1 MAHVSTDPM
10 ASTSPLITRAPDI
23 ATIRIISQTDTT
35 EWRIIQDYRD
45 KSALSGFASVG
56 GLWSFLGGIF
66 AVIFGTSILQI
77 VFGMNFYLF
86 YFIEEMIIFFEGM
99 KPISIFGLVHLFQ
112 ADRIQSVCL
121 DKYPQ
126 IPWDLEISPDRWG
139 FITFLVH
146 YLIDVDLLYG
156 SNRNF
161 SNHSTSTLELVPL
174 NDSNSGAD
182 NELDSSDVEKLSA
195 SSDSVITA

>member
-1 MAHVSTDPM
+1 
-10 ASTSPLITRAPDI
+10 
-23 ATIRIISQTDTT
+23 
-35 EWRIIQDYRD
+35 
-45 KSALSGFASVG
+45 
-56 GLWSFLGGIF
+56 
-66 AVIFGTSILQI
+66 
-77 VFGMNFYLF
+77 
-86 YFIEEMIIFFEGM
+86 M

-126 IPWDLEISPDRWG
+126 IPEDLEISADRWG

-156 SNRNF
+156 PNKNF

-174 NDSNSGAD
+174 DNSNSGAD
-182 NELDSSDVEKLSA
+182 NELDSVDEKLS
-195 SSDSVITA
+195 DPVLTA